1 MKIKVEGS
9 VKMGTSYAGLCIKL
23 CAVPITVGQ
32 KDPRQAFFS
41 TSSHLTTHI
50 CIEKSTIVYY
60 LSKNH
65 AIDPSYL
72 PDPQT
77 PPNDLQLSFS
87 LGHPPLNQIKSPI
100 PHSL

>member
-65 AIDPSYL
+65 AIDPSYF
-72 PDPQT
+72 T
-77 PPNDLQLSFS
+77 RPPNSS
-87 LGHPPLNQIKSPI
+87 K
-100 PHSL
+100 